1 MLKGNL
7 DVVNLRQV
15 SGWAQDDAQP
25 DVPVSLL
32 VTDNDQLIGRILA
45 NRYRADLEQA
55 AIGSGRHSFEFQ
67 FAKSLA
73 PFEKHVLRV
82 RRESDGAELAQSPVT
97 LEAAQAFDLSAQE
110 ALGDIIL
117 RSGTEQDLS
126 AKIDFLAHHI
136 EILLQQLAEHDCKR
150 AERNNFKQLL
160 QRWRRTPAGP
170 DAAAT
175 APRSD
180 RRALVVDDRF
190 PKSDRDAGS
199 IAILSHMQSLQRFGF
214 EVVFTPSAEF
224 AAADQKAE
232 ALDAIGVTTCRAP
245 YYGSIEEVLRRQ
257 AGDFDVVYLHRVS
270 NAAKYG
276 ELARYH
282 NPRARQIFSVA
293 DLHHLRY
300 ARQATAEGRPE
311 LQALSQRMRFIEYVA
326 AVSADAVITHSALEA
341 EALAKH
347 VAGAKIHTVTWS
359 TTPQPTRIPFAQ
371 RSGVAFVGGYG
382 HAPNLDAARWLI
394 DEIMPAVRKRNPAV
408 ECLLV
413 GSDMPE
419 PLRRLCKDGVVA
431 IGHVDNLA
439 EIFDRVRLT
448 VAPLTYGAGVK
459 GKVIDSLGAGLPC
472 VCTPVAAEGLAFPE
486 LLQTCIA
493 EEADGLAGL
502 ICKLHDDEEANQVSA
517 RAGVEY
523 VTTAFSTERLDAGM
537 RRVLGPAALLE
548 PGPEQSATFGSV
560 NAD

>member
-359 TTPQPTRIPFAQ
+359 TTPQPTQIPFAQ